1 MKKINLPIAEDEISP
16 MNPDW
21 NRLGKM
27 LWIIIMIIISSYF
40 ILHVTVQLFIVS
52 LSIQEEKEL
61 FSHFVEQEKI
71 FDIEQ
76 LENKFSSDYDIY
88 ILDEDYE
95 ANAYAIPGA
104 VVYLTQALLDE
115 IQYEEELI
123 FILWHE
129 FAHIQDRDVLK
140 MYARDIPFRFILASV
155 WFDTALTGISLSNI
169 TWNYISQATEKSADK
184 WWIELVNSLGLN
196 LECATWFFE
205 RNSWDLSQFS
215 SMFSSHPSDI
225 SRIENIKNNAK
236 YKTECTKFEI
246 KNTES

>member
-1 MKKINLPIAEDEISP
+1 MEKINLPIAEDEISP
-16 MNPDW
+16 MKPDW

-27 LWIIIMIIISSYF
+27 LWIMVIIIISSYF
-40 ILHVTVQLFIVS
+40 ILQLIVQFFIAS

-95 ANAYAIPGA
+95 ANAYALPWA

-129 FAHIQDRDVLK
+129 FAHIQERHILK
-140 MYARDIPFRFILASV
+140 MYARDIPFRFVLASV
-155 WFDTALTGISLSNI
+155 WFDTALTWISLSNI
-169 TWNYISQATEKSADK
+169 TWNYISQATEKNADV

-205 RNSWDLSQFS
+205 RNNWDLSQFS
-215 SMFSSHPSDI
+215 SMFSSHPSDT
-225 SRIENIKNNAK
+225 SRIENIKNNAQHQ
-236 YKTECTKFEI
+236 TECTKFEI